1 MSKDEW
7 RTIQRST
14 LERLYKTMTAPA
26 IAAKYGVTSNA
37 VYYRLQSFGL
47 TARQT
52 GAKHSP
58 GPKTAFSPP
67 KEELERMYKTMSMRE
82 IAAHFGV
89 GETVVFTRIHALGIK
104 PVARSERL
112 SGKAKTTEHRLNMS
126 RGRAGKYVGKDNPNW
141 KGGVTAPNVA
151 ARSRVSYFE
160 WKAAV
165 FKAADY
171 RCKSCGI
178 EHGTVCKC
186 CGHRVMLHAHHI
198 LPFASN
204 PEVRYKPSNGVALC
218 ERCHHAEHDKQIG

>member
-1 MSKDEW
+1 MSKNEW

-14 LERLYKTMTAPA
+14 LESLYKTMTATA
-26 IAAKYGVTSNA
+26 IATKYGVASSA
-37 VYYRLQSFGL
+37 VYYRLQAFGL
-47 TARQT
+47 TAKQN

-58 GPKTAFSPP
+58 GPKASFVPP
-67 KEELERMYKTMSMRE
+67 KEELERLYQTMSMRE
-82 IAAHFGV
+82 IAVHYGV
-89 GETVVFTRIHALGIK
+89 GETVVFTRLRNYGIK
-104 PVARSERL
+104 SIPRSDRL
-112 SGKAKTTEHRLNMS
+112 KGKPKTIEHRLNMS
-126 RGRAGKYVGKDNPNW
+126 RGKVGKHAGSNNPNW

-151 ARSRVSYFE
+151 ARSRVAYFE

-198 LPFASN
+198 LPFATN
-204 PEVRYKPSNGVALC
+204 PEVRYEPSNGVALC
-218 ERCHHAEHDKQIG
+218 ERCHNAEHDKQIG